1 VLLYFGALIL
11 PAWAFILAP
20 NYRILLVAFLSTI
33 PLHLI
38 IKGFDFGALEFSD
51 LLINRN
57 YFVRAAWAIFIGSLI
72 FSISLF
78 LYKTRYKKFNT
89 FFHSETSQI
98 TKIGLGLLASLV
110 LLHLIFIKPVG
121 INISTF

>member
-1 VLLYFGALIL
+1 VLLYFGAFML
-11 PAWAFILAP
+11 PTWAFILPP
-20 NYRILLVAFLSTI
+20 NYRIFLVAFLSTK

-38 IKGFDFGALEFSD
+38 IKCFDFGALEFSD

-98 TKIGLGLLASLV
+98 TQIDMGLLASLV
-110 LLHLIFIKPVG
+110 LLHLIFH
-121 INISTF
+121 